1 MRLYYVDNKTE
12 RETDMSKVTDYTA
25 TGLKFN
31 AATREHDTPVYYS
44 AATEIE
50 VLRWIN
56 FNRDYLKNPHIIQRP
71 SNA

>member
-1 MRLYYVDNKTE
+1 MRN
-12 RETDMSKVTDYTA
+12 VTDYTA

-56 FNRDYLKNPHIIQRP
+56 CNHDYLKYPRIIQRP